1 MKYRFIF
8 DSYGRFL
15 YEEEDDDFIVRFKV
29 ISWNIE
35 YEYTSCAQLYYYSGS
50 VCADDVKHD
59 SEIIVREDEF
69 IHNL

>member
-8 DSYGRFL
+8 DSYGRFI
-15 YEEEDDDFIVRFKV
+15 YEEEDEDFIVRFKV
-29 ISWNIE
+29 ISWDSFN
-35 YEYTSCAQLYYYSGS
+35 YNDSSQLYFYSGS